1 MAANVPNLQNMFQR
15 SLLRFNKRYQGYPS
29 PFQPGASHPAMAS
42 VAIKDPLVWI
52 DLEMTGLDL
61 QKDRIIEI
69 ACIITDGDLNI
80 VAEGPNLVISQPKEL
95 MDGMSEWCIE
105 HHGKSGLVSQVLA
118 SNTTTQSATSQVLS
132 FIKSHIPISNIA
144 HLAGNSIHMDKQ
156 FLQKEMPE
164 IINHLHYRIVDV
176 STIKELVKRWL
187 PEVAQNA
194 PRKGLA
200 HRALDD
206 IRESIQELGYYRQAA
221 FKQPV
226 Q

>member
-1 MAANVPNLQNMFQR
+1 MFQR
-15 SLLRFNKRYQGYPS
+15 SLLRFNRALPTRYCYS
-29 PFQPGASHPAMAS
+29 RPFQPEALHWGMAS

-61 QKDRIIEI
+61 AKDRIIEI

-95 MDGMSEWCIE
+95 MEGMSQWCIE
-105 HHGKSGLVSQVLA
+105 HHGKSGLTSQVLA

-132 FIKSHIPISNIA
+132 FIKSHIPTSNIA

-156 FLQKEMPE
+156 FLQKEMPD

-176 STIKELVKRWL
+176 STIKELVRRWL

-194 PRKGLA
+194 PRKGLS

-206 IRESIQELGYYRQAA
+206 IRESIQELRYYRQAA
-221 FKQPV
+221 FKRPV